1 MRLPGVL
8 VAAVLAVLTA
18 GCLVDIDKVADP
30 GPAFARAR
38 AEASRLQGRRGPA
51 GRLNVLV
58 YDAGEGQL
66 VRVSLPM
73 WMVRKLDEHDDHDGL
88 DLDFDEGRG
97 GEAARKAARRLRLKD
112 IEKAGLGVL
121 TEVEEEGGDQVLVW
135 LS

>member
-38 AEASRLQGRRGPA
+38 AEAARLHGRRGPA
-51 GRLNVLV
+51 GHLNVLV
-58 YDAGEGQL
+58 YDAGESQL

-73 WMVRKLDEHDDHDGL
+73 WMVRKLDDRDGL
-88 DLDFDEGRG
+88 DLDLDEGHG
-97 GEAARKAARRLRLKD
+97 GEAARKAARRLRLED